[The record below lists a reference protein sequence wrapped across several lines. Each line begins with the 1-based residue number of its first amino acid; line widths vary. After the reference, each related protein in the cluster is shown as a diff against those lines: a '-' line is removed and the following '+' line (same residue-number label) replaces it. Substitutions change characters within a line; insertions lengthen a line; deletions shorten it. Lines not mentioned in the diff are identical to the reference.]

1 MDFVFRKQVSVKC
14 PPRVQTLLMGCARSL
29 IMQLNYTICGFVFKR
44 VDAGCRADTSV
55 LTSTGTR
62 N

>member
-1 MDFVFRKQVSVKC
+1 VDFVFRKQVSVKS
-14 PPRVQTLLMGCARSL
+14 PPRVQTLLMGYARSL
-29 IMQLNYTICGFVFKR
+29 IMQLNYMICGFVFKR
-44 VDAGCRADTSV
+44 VAAGCRADISV